1 MRLEQSFEVPVSVA
15 TAWEVLLDLE
25 KIAPCMPGAT
35 LTGFNG
41 TDFTGLVKVKL
52 GPVSLSYKGNGRFV
66 ERDEAG
72 RRVAFIASGQDSRGA
87 GGASARVT
95 AVLHENNGGA
105 STVVK
110 VVADLDIA
118 GKAAQFGRGMIA
130 DVSGKLVRQFAEC
143 LATTIAD
150 APPAAAP
157 PVAVAAAVA
166 PAPVTPLPP
175 VTMPP
180 PSPDLAPPPAPA
192 PATVAAPAPAPVAAP
207 PIAPP
212 SEYHPLAMQEPPA
225 QTERPS
231 TPAGP
236 AAEPPAPAP
245 APQVEALP
253 EVKAASEYAYD
264 PAPPVAPSPSPAA
277 QPSGS
282 GAGVSSSGEAPM
294 TLSRPPVEGAPIDL
308 IAVSGAKRRLLV
320 PGLVLIAVVV
330 IVVVLILALG

>member
-1 MRLEQSFEVPVSVA
+1 
-15 TAWEVLLDLE
+15 
-25 KIAPCMPGAT
+25 MPGAT

-41 TDFTGLVKVKL
+41 TDFTGMVKVKL

-66 ERDEAG
+66 ERDEPG

-95 AVLHENNGGA
+95 AVLHESNGGA
-105 STVVK
+105 TTVVK

-157 PVAVAAAVA
+157 AA
-166 PAPVTPLPP
+166 PAPAAPAPAAAAPVAPLPP
-175 VTMPP
+175 VTVPP

-192 PATVAAPAPAPVAAP
+192 PAPVAAPGLVAAPGPVAAPTPVAAP
-207 PIAPP
+207 PIAPA

-225 QTERPS
+225 APS
-231 TPAGP
+231 TRRRRRATGSRS
-236 AAEPPAPAP
+236 
-245 APQVEALP
+245 LTCT
-253 EVKAASEYAYD
+253 
-264 PAPPVAPSPSPAA
+264 
-277 QPSGS
+277 SGR
-282 GAGVSSSGEAPM
+282 GSS
-294 TLSRPPVEGAPIDL
+294 
-308 IAVSGAKRRLLV
+308 
-320 PGLVLIAVVV
+320 
-330 IVVVLILALG
+330 

>member
-1 MRLEQSFEVPVSVA
+1 MRLEQGFEVPVPVA
-15 TAWEVLLDLE
+15 AAWDVLLDLE
-25 KIAPCMPGAT
+25 RVAPCMPGAT

-95 AVLHENNGGA
+95 AVLHEGDGGNT
-105 STVVK
+105 TVVK

-118 GKAAQFGRGMIA
+118 GRAAQFGRGMIA
-130 DVSGKLVRQFAEC
+130 DVSGKLIKQFAEC
-143 LATTIAD
+143 LAKTIAE
-150 APPAAAP
+150 APVSTAASAPAAPAAAAAP
-157 PVAVAAAVA
+157 EPAAAAASAAPAAAAPVAAE
-166 PAPVTPLPP
+166 PP

-180 PSPDLAPPPAPA
+180 PSPDLAPPPAP
-192 PATVAAPAPAPVAAP
+192 VAAP
-207 PIAPP
+207 PVAPD

-225 QTERPS
+225 GAPS
-231 TPAGP
+231 
-236 AAEPPAPAP
+236 AAPPVPAPSP
-245 APQVEALP
+245 EVEALP
-253 EVKAASEYAYD
+253 EVKPASEYAYD
-264 PAPPVAPSPSPAA
+264 PAPTPASSA
-277 QPSGS
+277 EPSGS
-282 GAGVSSSGEAPM
+282 GAGVTSSGEAPM

-320 PGLVLIAVVV
+320 PGLIVVA
-330 IVVVLILALG
+330 IVVVAVVLFLALG

>member
-1 MRLEQSFEVPVSVA
+1 MRLEQGFEVPVPVA
-15 TAWEVLLDLE
+15 AAWDVLLDLE
-25 KIAPCMPGAT
+25 RIAPCMPGAT

-95 AVLHENNGGA
+95 AVLHEGDGGA

-130 DVSGKLVRQFAEC
+130 DVSAKLIKQFAEC
-143 LATTIAD
+143 LAKTIAE
-150 APPAAAP
+150 APVGSAAAPAPAPAAATAPAPAPAAAP
-157 PVAVAAAVA
+157 APA
-166 PAPVTPLPP
+166 PAPVAPVAAAPP

-180 PSPDLAPPPAPA
+180 PSPDLAPPPAP
-192 PATVAAPAPAPVAAP
+192 VAAP
-207 PIAPP
+207 PITPE

-225 QTERPS
+225 GAVS
-231 TPAGP
+231 TP
-236 AAEPPAPAP
+236 PPAPAP
-245 APQVEALP
+245 VPDVEAVP
-253 EVKAASEYAYD
+253 EVKPASEYAYD
-264 PAPPVAPSPSPAA
+264 PAPPVAPPPPSAA
-277 QPSGS
+277 ASGS

-320 PGLVLIAVVV
+320 PGLIVIAIVVV
-330 IVVVLILALG
+330 AVVLILALG

>member
-1 MRLEQSFEVPVSVA
+1 MRLEQGFEVPVPVA
-15 TAWEVLLDLE
+15 AAWDVLLDLE
-25 KIAPCMPGAT
+25 RIAPCMPGAT

-95 AVLHENNGGA
+95 AVLHEGDGGA
-105 STVVK
+105 TTVVK

-130 DVSGKLVRQFAEC
+130 DVSAKLIKQFAEC
-143 LATTIAD
+143 LAKTIAE
-150 APPAAAP
+150 APVGSAAPAPAPAAP
-157 PVAVAAAVA
+157 A
-166 PAPVTPLPP
+166 PAPVAPVAAAPP

-180 PSPDLAPPPAPA
+180 PSPDLAPPPAP
-192 PATVAAPAPAPVAAP
+192 VAAP
-207 PIAPP
+207 PITPE

-225 QTERPS
+225 GAVS
-231 TPAGP
+231 TP
-236 AAEPPAPAP
+236 PPAPAP
-245 APQVEALP
+245 APAVEAVP
-253 EVKAASEYAYD
+253 EVKPASEYAYD
-264 PAPPVAPSPSPAA
+264 PTPPVAPPPVSPSAA
-277 QPSGS
+277 ASGS
-282 GAGVSSSGEAPM
+282 GAGVSSSGDAPM

-320 PGLVLIAVVV
+320 PGVIVIAIVV
-330 IVVVLILALG
+330 IAVVLILALG